1 MAQIR
6 EGNAQE
12 KLGNPYGTA
21 DYSTFEFGNKHAT
34 TEPFGLLLPF
44 DVKNGITGDVHKLS
58 NTSIEKSYTL
68 DAPLMSQ
75 VWKNKEWFLVPKM
88 AILPNAW
95 EKIYKQPKIGD
106 DVDAQEVGTSIKA
119 SYWKTILTKVHGL
132 LIKTAHKI
140 EDYVDQ
146 TQGVTAEYLLDYL
159 FKSLILNE
167 YIFSYGS
174 LLNRLGASMASIYI
188 NQYSYT
194 FDEIFNQI
202 ITVFTGGGFRIYW
215 EDNDDE
221 HYMVDFGMDREYTK
235 PNSITMREALQR
247 MRDNL
252 EFHIETIYPDS
263 SSSGINVNTTT
274 AGEIATLRTYFGI
287 ILNKLEN
294 LGILGSSATYNYSKP
309 MNYERLLAYQF
320 ICAEYYTDDNV
331 DYIYND
337 DILREYIST
346 LVKDFADNSQSLEYY
361 YYEYNGIKVP
371 YDWCSAH
378 YIKDML
384 TYISACEDL
393 VNVEY
398 KETIASRTIFTALFN
413 LNRSLKYMDYFTGGR
428 TRPLATNDVI
438 VSVQSNQF
446 KVLDLSKRTQETRF
460 KMAVNRIGNKIDEYV
475 EGLLG
480 IKQAVDYHYALW
492 IGKTTDVI
500 HASETENTGTQQF
513 ELPYAVSSRFEGYS
527 NQYGFEAKLDRDA
540 ILMGITYY
548 DIERYYFRGVDRHF
562 MHVDRFDMFN
572 QFMQYTGDQPVYSE
586 EYDAKLTG
594 DNATYFSYKPAYE
607 EFKEGINK
615 ADSGFILSLKGFI
628 FLDDVNEKNFFNKST
643 RAAQHLSPDFIRS
656 KPTELDRFYSN
667 LGTNFSLGTYFHF
680 IVIYNNGDNAVRPMA
695 YNPALNI

>member
-6 EGNAQE
+6 EGHAQE
-12 KLGNPYGTA
+12 KLGSPYGIA

-88 AILPNAW
+88 AFLPNAW

-106 DVDAQEVGTSIKA
+106 DVDAQEVGTSIDA
-119 SYWKTILTKVHGL
+119 ESWNEILKSVHKL
-132 LIKTAHKI
+132 LVKTAEGI
-140 EDYVDQ
+140 E
-146 TQGVTAEYLLDYL
+146 EYLDEVKDDATNLLDYL

-174 LLNRLGASMASIYI
+174 LLNRLGASMASLYI
-188 NQYSYT
+188 NKFSYT

-202 ITVFTGGGFRIYW
+202 IALFTDGGFRMYW
-215 EDNDDE
+215 EDDDE
-221 HYMVDFGMDREYTK
+221 HYMVDFGMDREYSK
-235 PNSITMREALQR
+235 PNSITMREALQK

-263 SSSGINVNTTT
+263 TSSGINVDTTT
-274 AGEIATLRTYFGI
+274 AGEIATLRSYFAI
-287 ILNKLEN
+287 IYNKLEE
-294 LGILGSSATYNYSKP
+294 LGIQISIGNYDYSKP
-309 MNYERLLAYQF
+309 FNTERLWAYQF

-337 DILREYIST
+337 DIFREYIST
-346 LVKDFADNSQSLEYY
+346 LVKNYGDEGNLDSVDY
-361 YYEYNGIKVP
+361 YYEYNGVKVP

-378 YIKDML
+378 FIKRILLYIEEISDL
-384 TYISACEDL
+384 TDSNNDYIAC
-393 VNVEY
+393 
-398 KETIASRTIFTALFN
+398 RTLFTALFN
-413 LNRSLKYMDYFTGGR
+413 INRSLKYMDYFTGGR

-446 KVLDLSKRTQETRF
+446 RVLDLSKRTQETRF

-480 IKQAVDYHYALW
+480 IRQAVDYHYALW

-562 MHVDRFDMFN
+562 MHVNRFDMFN
-572 QFMQYTGDQPVYSE
+572 QFMQYTGDQPVFSE

-680 IVIYNNGDNAVRPMA
+680 IVIYNNGDDAVRPMA

>member
-6 EGNAQE
+6 EGNPQE
-12 KLGNPYGTA
+12 KLGNPYGIA
-21 DYSTFEFGNKHAT
+21 DYSTFDYGSKHAT

-44 DVKNGITGDVHKLS
+44 DVKNGITGDTHKLS
-58 NTSIEKSYTL
+58 NNSIEKSYTL

-95 EKIYKQPKIGD
+95 EKIYKQPIIGD
-106 DVDAQEVGTSIKA
+106 DVDAQEVGTSIDA
-119 SYWKTILTKVHGL
+119 ESWSTILTNIHKL
-132 LIKTAHKI
+132 LNDTASEI
-140 EDYVDQ
+140 EEYVDE
-146 TQGVTAEYLLDYL
+146 TEGVTAEYLLDYL

-174 LLNRLGASMASIYI
+174 LLNRLGCSMASLY
-188 NQYSYT
+188 NNKFNYT
-194 FDEIFNQI
+194 FDEIFNQVI
-202 ITVFTGGGFRIYW
+202 SLFNDGGFQMYW
-215 EDNDDE
+215 EDEDE
-221 HYMVDFGMDREYTK
+221 HYMVDCGMEREKTK
-235 PNSITMREALQR
+235 PNSLTMREALQK

-252 EFHIETIYPDS
+252 EFHIEKIYQNS
-263 SSSGINVNTTT
+263 ESNGISVETET
-274 AGEIATLRTYFGI
+274 AAEIAILRAYFAV
-287 ILNKLEN
+287 ILNKLED
-294 LGILGSSATYNYSKP
+294 LAILGFTATYNYSHP
-309 MNYERLLAYQF
+309 MDLSRLWAYQF
-320 ICAEYYTDDNV
+320 ICAEYYTDDKI

-337 DILREYIST
+337 DLYREYISSI
-346 LVKDFADNSQSLEYY
+346 VQVYAENAFSPADMYY
-361 YYEYNGIKVP
+361 SYNGVSIP
-371 YDWCSAH
+371 YDWCSAYYVKAILG
-378 YIKDML
+378 YINSITQL
-384 TYISACEDL
+384 
-393 VNVEY
+393 
-398 KETIASRTIFTALFN
+398 ETNTDVDTAAKSLFTAIFN
-413 LNRSLKYMDYFTGGR
+413 INRSLKYMDYFTGGR

-438 VSVQSNQF
+438 VSTTGNQF
-446 KVLDLSKRTQETRF
+446 RVIELSKRTQETRF

-480 IKQAVDYHYALW
+480 IRQAVDYHYALW

-513 ELPYAVSSRFEGYS
+513 EMPYAVSSRFEGYS
-527 NQYGFEAKLDRDA
+527 NNYGFEARLDRDA

-562 MHVDRFDMFN
+562 MHVNRFDMFN

-594 DNATYFSYKPAYE
+594 INGTYFSYKPAYE

-643 RAAQHLSPDFIRS
+643 RAAQHLGPDFIRS

-667 LGTNFSLGTYFHF
+667 LGNNYSLGTYFHF

>member
-75 VWKNKEWFLVPKM
+75 VWKNKEWFLVPRM
-88 AILPNAW
+88 ALLPEAW
-95 EKIYKQPKIGD
+95 EKIYKQPAIGD
-106 DVDAQEVGTSIKA
+106 DIDASEAGTSIK
-119 SYWKTILTKVHGL
+119 SGDWSTILTNIHARLKSIGDV
-132 LIKTAHKI
+132 I
-140 EDYVDQ
+140 EDYVTNTS
-146 TQGVTAEYLLDYL
+146 TQYEATNLMTWL
-159 FKSLILNE
+159 FRALILNE

-174 LLNRLGASMASIYI
+174 LLNRLGASMASLYENIYK
-188 NQYSYT
+188 YT
-194 FDEIFNQI
+194 YDEIFNQI
-202 ITVFTGGGFRIYW
+202 ITLIAQGGGFQIEW
-215 EDNDDE
+215 NSDGEIIT
-221 HYMVDFGMDREYTK
+221 VDTGLDQENKKT
-235 PNSITMREALQR
+235 NSITIRECLQK

-252 EFHIETIYPDS
+252 EFNIFLLYPDGS
-263 SSSGINVNTTT
+263 SQGIRTDTTD
-274 AGEIATLRTYFGI
+274 AGQIATLKQYFGI
-287 ILNKLEN
+287 IYNKIDE
-294 LGILGSSATYNYSKP
+294 LGICLGSPITYNYTKP
-309 MNYERLLAYQF
+309 MDLSRLWAYQM
-320 ICAEYYTDDNV
+320 ICAEYYTDDKV
-331 DYIYND
+331 DYIYNA
-337 DILREYIST
+337 DIFREYISSI
-346 LVKDFADNSQSLEYY
+346 VKNFGNANNWTKTDYEYT
-361 YYEYNGIKVP
+361 YNGITIN
-371 YDWCSAH
+371 YDWLSAH
-378 YIKDML
+378 FVKNILKAVVL
-384 TYISACEDL
+384 TDTSTNNAFARDL
-393 VNVEY
+393 F
-398 KETIASRTIFTALFN
+398 TTIFN
-413 LNRSLKYMDYFTGGR
+413 INRSLKYMDYFTGGR

-438 VSVQSNQF
+438 VNVQSNQIR
-446 KVLDLSKRTQETRF
+446 VLDLSKRTQETRF

-480 IKQAVDYHYALW
+480 IRQAIDFHYPLW

-500 HASETENTGTQQF
+500 HASETENTGAQQF
-513 ELPYAVSSRFEGYS
+513 SMPYAVSSRFEGYS

-562 MHVDRFDMFN
+562 MHVNRFDMFN

-594 DNATYFSYKPAYE
+594 SAETYFSYKPAYE
-607 EFKEGINK
+607 EFKEGINR
-615 ADSGFILSLKGFI
+615 ADSGFIQSLKGFI
-628 FLDDVNEKNFFNKST
+628 FLDDVNEKNFFNKSPRT
-643 RAAQHLSPDFIRS
+643 TQHLSPDFIRS

-667 LGTNFSLGTYFHF
+667 LGTNYSLGTYFHF